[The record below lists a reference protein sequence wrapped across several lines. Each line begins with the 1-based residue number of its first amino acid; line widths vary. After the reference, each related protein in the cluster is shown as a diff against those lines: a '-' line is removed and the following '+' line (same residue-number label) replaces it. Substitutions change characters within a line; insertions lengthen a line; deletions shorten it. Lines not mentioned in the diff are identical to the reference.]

1 VGLEWDVKALRLLEQ
16 RRQGQ
21 AIVVSVV
28 CDYAMPNERINI
40 EWSGA
45 ESAERDPDLVQLDA
59 RAGVLVYTHC
69 RIAAY
74 LRWQPLRVTVSTLP
88 WWRCFVVEHDAE
100 VLRAL
105 RRWEGAHP
113 SLRVRPTVDPL
124 VAWPDDRTEHR
135 LMADGVFNGEVGIR
149 VGLDRRVVRG
159 LMAVD
164 EAA

>member
-1 VGLEWDVKALRLLEQ
+1 MPVGSQTCDDKGGDALSAPQRNREAKEPKVGLEWDVKALRLLEQ

-21 AIVVSVV
+21 AIVISVV
-28 CDYAMPNERINI
+28 CDYAMPNERINV

-124 VAWPDDRTEHR
+124 VA
-135 LMADGVFNGEVGIR
+135 
-149 VGLDRRVVRG
+149 
-159 LMAVD
+159 
-164 EAA
+164 